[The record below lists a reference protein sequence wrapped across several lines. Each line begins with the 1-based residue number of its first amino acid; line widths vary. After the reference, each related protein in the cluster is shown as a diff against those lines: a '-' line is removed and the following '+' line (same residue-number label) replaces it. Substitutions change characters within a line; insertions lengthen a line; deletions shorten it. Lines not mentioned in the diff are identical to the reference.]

1 MKKFKVYSEDEVL
14 DLVVGKNGTPERD
27 AFEAELQKEIKEYR
41 IGEAI
46 KETRKRQGLTQEQLG
61 ERMGVQKAQVS
72 RLENGKGI
80 AYSSIV
86 RAFQALGAKAAS
98 LDLGELG
105 RVALW

>member
-1 MKKFKVYSEDEVL
+1 MDGMTQEQMLDKYIGKKGS
-14 DLVVGKNGTPERD
+14 PERD
-27 AFEAELQKEIKEYR
+27 DYDAELRKVLDDYR

-46 KETRKRQGLTQEQLG
+46 KAARKRQGLTQEQLG

-72 RLENGKGI
+72 KLEKGHSP

-98 LDLGELG
+98 LDLGEMG
-105 RVALW
+105 RVSLW

>member
-1 MKKFKVYSEDEVL
+1 MKAMTQEQML
-14 DLVVGKNGTPERD
+14 DKYIGKKGTPERD
-27 AFEAELQKEIKEYR
+27 DYDAELRKVLDDYR

-46 KETRKRQGLTQEQLG
+46 KAERKRQGLTQEQLG

-72 RLENGKGI
+72 KLEKGYSP

-98 LDLGELG
+98 LDLGEMG

>member
-1 MKKFKVYSEDEVL
+1 MKFISLEESKDINLGKV
-14 DLVVGKNGTPERD
+14 GTPFRD
-27 AFEAELQKEIKEYR
+27 AYEEEVRKALDDYR

-46 KETRKRQGLTQEQLG
+46 KAERKRQGLTQEQLG
-61 ERMGVQKAQVS
+61 ERMGVHKAQVS
-72 RLENGKGI
+72 KLEKGHSP

-98 LDLGELG
+98 LDLGEMG